1 MNYQEKKIAVF
12 GSTGSIGRQTLDVME
27 RLHIRAFSLSADKN
41 AARMEEQI
49 RAFAPRYASL
59 RNEDAAKELRVRTA
73 DLDVKILGGEDA
85 AAEIASMP
93 GYETALCAFSGVAGL
108 PSTLAAVESGRE
120 LALANK
126 ETLVCGGD
134 FFLDRVRK
142 AGIRMLPVDS
152 EHSAIFQ
159 SLACGTHGEVD
170 HLILTCSGG
179 PFFGRDEEFLSCVTP
194 ADALRHPN
202 WAMGP
207 KITVDS
213 ATLMNKGLELIEA
226 MRLFDMPPERIRIVI
241 HRESIFHSFVAY
253 RDGAVIGQAALP
265 DMRLPIQFA
274 LTYPDRLPSPVK
286 PLSLAEAGRL
296 TFFEPD
302 PVAFP
307 CLRLAKEAAFEGKGA
322 PVVLNGANEEAVAAF
337 LREEALF
344 TDIPRAVEHAL
355 LHTPHPTPESF
366 EDIRVLDL
374 EARAR
379 AREAL
384 SSLRSSR

>member
-1 MNYQEKKIAVF
+1 MKLQDKKIAVF

-27 RLHIRAFSLSADKN
+27 KLSMRPFSLSADKN
-41 AARMEEQI
+41 AALMEEEI
-49 RAFAPRYASL
+49 RAFRPAYASL
-59 RNEDAAKELRVRTA
+59 RNEEAAKDLRMRVA
-73 DLDVKILGGEDA
+73 DLGVRILAGEDA
-85 AAEIASMP
+85 AAEIAAMP
-93 GYETALCAFSGVAGL
+93 SYDAALCAFSGIAGL
-108 PSTLAAVESGRE
+108 PSTLAAVEAGHE
-120 LALANK
+120 LCLANK

-134 FFLDRVRK
+134 FFLERVRK

-159 SLACGTHGEVD
+159 CLQNGTHGEVD

-179 PFFGRDEEFLSCVTP
+179 PFFGRDPAFLSRVTP

-213 ATLMNKGLELIEA
+213 ASLMNKGLELIEA
-226 MRLFDMPPERIRIVI
+226 MRLFDMPPEKIEIVI
-241 HRESIFHSFVAY
+241 HRESVFHSFVAY

-265 DMRLPIQFA
+265 DMRLPIQYA
-274 LTYPDRLPSPVK
+274 LTYPERLPSPVK

-296 TFFEPD
+296 TFYEPD
-302 PVAFP
+302 PAAFP
-307 CLRLAKEAAFEGKGA
+307 CLRLAREAAEEGQGA

-337 LREEALF
+337 LAGKIAF
-344 TDIPRAVEHAL
+344 TDIPRAVEAAL
-355 LHTPHPTPESF
+355 MRVAHPTPS
-366 EDIRVLDL
+366 DYGAIRELDR
-374 EARAR
+374 EARAA

-384 SSLRSSR
+384 FSPGR